1 MKKIL
6 FGCLALLSTASY
18 GASVDALA
26 NSTVAYM
33 GNPAQNATLTT
44 EAVYYNPA
52 GLVHLE
58 DGNYMSLGGQLSN
71 ITYEMKKGEDNYK
84 ANDPLGLIPNLSYIH
99 KSGNWAFY
107 GNTGGAA
114 GGPTLDYEDGVPLLD
129 GLLHGGLGPDFGGSG
144 TVEGKNAYAMA
155 NLGAAYRLNNEWSVA
170 AGVKYIYAQRNIE
183 IEIKD
188 TKPYPTS
195 PVTKGL
201 DGTYDAERTAQGFG
215 GTFGVNYRPN
225 DRLNMALTYNTKIK
239 LEFEADSEGTGSL
252 GVVLPGIASN
262 PAGAALAP
270 IIDGDKRWRDLPA
283 ELKYGV
289 SYKMTDKWTVMGG
302 GNYYFVSEADTDG
315 KDGFENGWEI
325 NVGTEYQVSER
336 WTLTTGY
343 NYADTGAGDETFNDT
358 EFALNS
364 HIFTAGAKF
373 QQTPNLEWTF
383 GTMYVDYIDHEV
395 DGVNYKKN
403 IIATGISAA
412 YKF

>member
-6 FGCLALLSTASY
+6 FGCIALLSTASY
-18 GASVDALA
+18 GASIDALA
-26 NSTVAYM
+26 NSTPAYM
-33 GNPAQNATLTT
+33 GNPAQNATLTA
-44 EAVYYNPA
+44 EAAYYNPA

-58 DGNYMSLGGQLSN
+58 DGNYISVGGQLSN
-71 ITYEMKKGEDNYK
+71 ITYEMEKGGDNYK
-84 ANDPLGLIPNLSYIH
+84 ANDPLGLIPNLSYVH

-129 GLLHGGLGPDFGGSG
+129 SLLTQFGGGNG
-144 TVEGKNAYAMA
+144 TIEGKNAYAMA
-155 NLGAAYRLNNEWSVA
+155 NFGTAYSINNEWSVA
-170 AGVKYIYAQRNIE
+170 AGMKYIYAQRNIKIDVE
-183 IEIKD
+183 NN
-188 TKPYPTS
+188 PA
-195 PVTKGL
+195 GL
-201 DGTYDAERTAQGFG
+201 NDTYDAERTAQGLG
-215 GTFGVNYRPN
+215 GTFGINYRPN
-225 DRLNMALTYNTKIK
+225 DRLNMALTYNTKVK
-239 LEFEADSEGTGSL
+239 LEFETDVKNTDTNLAKVIEGLPTL
-252 GVVLPGIASN
+252 GIN
-262 PAGAALAP
+262 DLAP
-270 IIDGDKRWRDLPA
+270 IVDGDKRWRDLPA
-283 ELKYGV
+283 ELKYGIA
-289 SYKMTDKWTVMGG
+289 YKMTDKWTVMGG

-315 KDGFENGWEI
+315 KDGFENGWEV

-343 NYADTGAGDETFNDT
+343 NYADTGATDETFNDT

-383 GTMYVDYIDHEV
+383 STMYVDYIDHEV
-395 DGVNYKKN
+395 GEVNYKKN

>member
-6 FGCLALLSTASY
+6 FGCIALLSTISY
-18 GASVDALA
+18 GASIDALA
-26 NSTVAYM
+26 NSTTAYM
-33 GNPAQNATLTT
+33 GNTAQNATLTT

-58 DGNYMSLGGQLSN
+58 DGNYISVGGQLSN
-71 ITYEMKKGEDNYK
+71 ITYEIEKGGKEYK
-84 ANDPLGLIPNLSYIH
+84 ANDPLGIIPNLSYIH
-99 KSGNWAFY
+99 KNGDWAFY

-114 GGPTLDYEDGVPLLD
+114 GGPTLNYEDGVPLLD
-129 GLLHGGLGPDFGGSG
+129 DLLVKGTG

-155 NLGAAYRLNNEWSVA
+155 NFGTAYRLNNEWSVA
-170 AGVKYIYAQRNIE
+170 AGVKYIYAQRNIK
-183 IEIKD
+183 IETSSDSEVPNIL
-188 TKPYPTS
+188 PNPTS
-195 PVTKGL
+195 RTLPANGS
-201 DGTYDAERTAQGFG
+201 YDAERTAQGFG
-215 GTFGVNYRPN
+215 GTFGVNYKPN
-225 DRLNMALTYNTKIK
+225 DRMNMALTYNSKVK
-239 LEFEADSEGTGSL
+239 LEFEADSKGSGYL
-252 GVVLPGIASN
+252 GAILPAIAAN

-315 KDGFENGWEI
+315 KDGFENGWEL
-325 NVGTEYQVSER
+325 NVGTEYQVSQR

-343 NYADTGAGDETFNDT
+343 NYADTGATDETFNDT

-364 HIFTAGAKF
+364 HIFTVGAKF

-395 DGVNYKKN
+395 KGVNYKKS
-403 IIATGISAA
+403 IIATGVSAA

>member
-6 FGCLALLSTASY
+6 FGCIALLSTASY

-26 NSTVAYM
+26 NSTPAYM

-44 EAVYYNPA
+44 EAAYYNPA

-58 DGNYMSLGGQLSN
+58 DGNYISVGGQLSN
-71 ITYEMKKGEDNYK
+71 ITYEMEKGGENYK

-99 KSGNWAFY
+99 KSGDWAFY

-129 GLLHGGLGPDFGGSG
+129 NLLGTGTG

-183 IEIKD
+183 IETSKD
-188 TKPYPTS
+188 ANLTPLPIPKYA
-195 PVTKGL
+195 V

-215 GTFGVNYRPN
+215 GTFGINYRPN
-225 DRLNMALTYNTKIK
+225 DRLNMAMTYNTKVK
-239 LEFEADSEGTGSL
+239 LEFEADSKGTGNL
-252 GVVLPGIASN
+252 GAMLPTIASN

-289 SYKMTDKWTVMGG
+289 AYKMTDKWTVMGG

-315 KDGFENGWEI
+315 KDGFKNGWEV

-343 NYADTGAGDETFNDT
+343 NYAETGATDETFNDT
-358 EFALNS
+358 EFALDS

-383 GTMYVDYIDHEV
+383 STMYVDYIDHEV

>member
-44 EAVYYNPA
+44 EATYYNPA

-71 ITYEMKKGEDNYK
+71 ITYEMEKGEDNYK

-129 GLLHGGLGPDFGGSG
+129 NLLGTGTG

-155 NLGAAYRLNNEWSVA
+155 NFGAAYRLNNEWSVA

-183 IEIKD
+183 IETSKD
-188 TKPYPTS
+188 ANLTPFPIPEYA
-195 PVTKGL
+195 V
-201 DGTYDAERTAQGFG
+201 DGSYDAERTAQGFG

-225 DRLNMALTYNTKIK
+225 DRLNMAMTYNTKVK
-239 LEFEADSEGTGSL
+239 LEFEADSEGTGNL
-252 GVVLPGIASN
+252 GTMLPAIASN
-262 PAGAALAP
+262 PAGEALAP

-315 KDGFENGWEI
+315 KDGFENGWELNI
-325 NVGTEYQVSER
+325 GTEYQVSER

-343 NYADTGAGDETFNDT
+343 NYADTGASDETFNDT

-364 HIFTAGAKF
+364 HIFTVGAKF
-373 QQTPNLEWTF
+373 QQNPNLEWTF